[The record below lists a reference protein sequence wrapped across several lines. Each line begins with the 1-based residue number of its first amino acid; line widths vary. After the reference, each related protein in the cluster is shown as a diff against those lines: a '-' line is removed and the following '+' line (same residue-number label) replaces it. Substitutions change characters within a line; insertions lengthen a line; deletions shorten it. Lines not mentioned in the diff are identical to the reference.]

1 MVYRDPADIEQQ
13 HKVEDEIEAATLALE
28 VAVLAVIA
36 RRLGKLQDASMVEV
50 YAAMPSDMAEIREII
65 DKGVKN
71 VEQVAETVMNNM
83 AAANDEWAARYYK
96 ARGVAQE
103 SAFTH
108 SQMKRTLE
116 NNTEGIKRK
125 VTALCRSSVI
135 RIGDGNTFTSI
146 EEGYRRIVSA
156 AATAMTT
163 GNLTI
168 EQATAKAV
176 SKLAKDG
183 LRVQYASDV
192 TRNLYTAVRTNVMDA
207 YRVTMSDMREIQ
219 GREFGAD
226 GVEVSA
232 HALCAPDHQEYQ
244 GKQYSNKEWQ
254 KVQFEPARPLVIG
267 ANCGHVV
274 YPVILGVSSHA
285 YSSKELRELREQ
297 SNKKVTFEG
306 LSGEPLTMTRYEA
319 SQYQR
324 KMENSIRK
332 MKENTYLL
340 ENANLSNF
348 AKMERKT
355 QRALSKKYETISEAM
370 GLRPRLDLTRIY
382 IQK

>member
-13 HKVEDEIEAATLALE
+13 HKVEDEIEAATIALE

-50 YAAMPSDMAEIREII
+50 YAAMPSDMAEIRDIM
-65 DKGVKN
+65 DKGVRN
-71 VEQVAETVMNNM
+71 IEQVAESVMSNM

-125 VTALCRSSVI
+125 VSALCRSSVI
-135 RIGDGNTFTSI
+135 RIGDGKTFTSI
-146 EEGYRRIVSA
+146 EEGYRRIVST

-168 EQATAKAV
+168 EQATAKTV
-176 SKLAKDG
+176 SRLAKDG
-183 LRVQYASDV
+183 LRVQYASDA

-219 GREFGAD
+219 GREFQAD
-226 GVEVSA
+226 GVEVTA

-244 GKQYSNKEWQ
+244 GKQYSNKEWER
-254 KVQFEPARPLVIG
+254 VQFEPARPLVIG

-285 YSSKELRELREQ
+285 YSSKELRDLRNR
-297 SNKKVTFEG
+297 SNERITVNG
-306 LSGEPLTMTRYEA
+306 LSGEPITMTRYEA

-324 KMENSIRK
+324 QIETSIRK
-332 MKENTYLL
+332 GNEQSYLL
-340 ENANLSNF
+340 KEAGQSTASLDKAIKARTAQYKRISKE
-348 AKMERKT
+348 AGLTTRMER
-355 QRALSKKYETISEAM
+355 
-370 GLRPRLDLTRIY
+370 TRSY
-382 IQK
+382 VQK